1 MRNLIDIK
9 NLNQDDILEIFDYS
23 KTLNNKFSDILK
35 NNNLGLIFEKS
46 STRTRLSFQVAI
58 NNLSGKYID
67 IKYDELNLSRI
78 ESIEDTFKMFNLY
91 LDSIIL
97 RTSDHNK
104 FKILKDSFKKP
115 IINALSDKS
124 HPCQAI
130 SDLYTLFEHFDRKEN
145 IEISWFGDCNNVLFS
160 LIEIVNIFSNIKLNI
175 FTDKNIYLNFS
186 KTIYKSVNIDF
197 FFEIDE
203 TVIKSSDCIMTDVFN
218 SMNDTTNKEK
228 LLSKFQVN
236 RKLMSLSK
244 NECVFMHCLPAKIG
258 SEVTQ
263 EVIDSDKSIT
273 LNQAKNRLT
282 AQRGILQWLNI

>member
-1 MRNLIDIK
+1 
-9 NLNQDDILEIFDYS
+9 
-23 KTLNNKFSDILK
+23 
-35 NNNLGLIFEKS
+35 
-46 STRTRLSFQVAI
+46 
-58 NNLSGKYID
+58 
-67 IKYDELNLSRI
+67 
-78 ESIEDTFKMFNLY
+78 MFNLY

-104 FKILKDSFKKP
+104 FKILKDNFKKP

-124 HPCQAI
+124 PPCQAI

-145 IEISWFGDCNNVLFS
+145 IEISCFGDCNNVLFS

-175 FTDKNIYLNFS
+175 FTDKNIYFNFS
-186 KTIYKSVNIDF
+186 KTIYKSANIDF

-203 TVIKSSDCIMTDVFN
+203 TVIKSSDCIMTYVFN

>member
-23 KTLNNKFSDILK
+23 KNLNNKFSDILK

-104 FKILKDSFKKP
+104 FKILKDNFKKP

-175 FTDKNIYLNFS
+175 FTDKNIYFNFS
-186 KTIYKSVNIDF
+186 KTIYKSANIDF

>member
-9 NLNQDDILEIFDYS
+9 NLNQDAILEIIELS
-23 KTLNNKFSDILK
+23 KSLEIKNSDVLK
-35 NNNLGLIFEKS
+35 NKNLGLIFEKS

-58 NNLSGKYID
+58 NNLSGNFID

-104 FKILKDSFKKP
+104 FKTLSDNFDKP
-115 IINALSDKS
+115 IINALSNKS

-160 LIEIVNIFSNIKLNI
+160 LIEIINLFPKIKLNV
-175 FTDKNIYLNFS
+175 FTNESIYQEFSNYIINSNNIE
-186 KTIYKSVNIDF
+186 F
-197 FFEIDE
+197 FFEIN
-203 TVIKSSDCIMTDVFN
+203 TSIVSSSDCIMTDVFN
-218 SMNDTTNKEK
+218 SMNDTNDKETALK
-228 LLSKFQVN
+228 KFQVN
-236 RKLMSLSK
+236 ESLMSQTK
-244 NECVFMHCLPAKIG
+244 EKCIFMHCLPAKIG
-258 SEVTQ
+258 SEVSDY
-263 EVIDSDKSIT
+263 VINSEKSII
-273 LNQAKNRLT
+273 LNQAKNRLVS
-282 AQRGILQWLNI
+282 QKGILHWLNI

>member
-23 KTLNNKFSDILK
+23 KNLNNKFSDIHK

-104 FKILKDSFKKP
+104 FKILKDNFKKP

-175 FTDKNIYLNFS
+175 FTDKNIYFNFS
-186 KTIYKSVNIDF
+186 KTIYKSANIDF

>member
-9 NLNQDDILEIFDYS
+9 NLNQDAILEIIELS
-23 KTLNNKFSDILK
+23 KSLEIKNSDVLK
-35 NNNLGLIFEKS
+35 NKNLGLIFEKS

-58 NNLSGKYID
+58 NNLSGNFID

-104 FKILKDSFKKP
+104 FKTLSDNFDKP
-115 IINALSDKS
+115 IINALSNKS

-160 LIEIVNIFSNIKLNI
+160 LIEIINLFPKIKLNV
-175 FTDKNIYLNFS
+175 FTNESIYQEFSNHIINSNNIE
-186 KTIYKSVNIDF
+186 F
-197 FFEIDE
+197 FFEIN
-203 TVIKSSDCIMTDVFN
+203 TSIVSSSDCIMTDVFN
-218 SMNDTTNKEK
+218 SMNDTNDKETALK
-228 LLSKFQVN
+228 KFQVN
-236 RKLMSLSK
+236 ESLMSQTK
-244 NECVFMHCLPAKIG
+244 EKCIFMHCLPAKIG
-258 SEVTQ
+258 SEVSDY
-263 EVIDSDKSIT
+263 VINSEKSII
-273 LNQAKNRLT
+273 LNQAKNRLVS
-282 AQRGILQWLNI
+282 QKGILHWLNI